1 MYMMSRSY
9 SRQLRLGCLLVFFV
23 FIGLGFKVF
32 ELWEVRID
40 LRLLEPEDAPE
51 VDVVSHDDA
60 GVNGCERISDLE
72 AVGLDCFDVG
82 LPAEHL
88 EQHGDTDVLLA
99 CPGGFVG
106 HFCEF
111 WQDVRVGLVIDVVAF
126 PQAFLAFLGLP
137 GRLEVKFV
145 LCHRW
150 MDVLVVLLL
159 STLSG
164 RPCLSVRGSQV
175 RRCLP
180 TVRDS
185 RTLKV

>member
-9 SRQLRLGCLLVFFV
+9 SRQLRLGCSFVFFV
-23 FIGLGFKVF
+23 FIGLGFEVF

-51 VDVVSHDDA
+51 VEVVSHDDA
-60 GVNGCERISDLE
+60 GVNGCERISDFE

-88 EQHGDTDVLLA
+88 EQHGDADVFLT

-106 HFCEF
+106 HLCEL
-111 WQDVRVGLVIDVVAF
+111 WQDVGVGLVIDVVAF
-126 PQAFLAFLGLP
+126 PEAFFAFLGFP

-145 LCHRW
+145 LCHKW
-150 MDVLVVLLL
+150 MDVLVALRLW
-159 STLSG
+159 SSFIKATSDTCRSACHG
-164 RPCLSVRGSQV
+164 
-175 RRCLP
+175 
-180 TVRDS
+180 
-185 RTLKV
+185 